1 MQPTPDRSP
10 APKPAADPVAAA
22 LRPILE
28 RAIAL
33 HKAGRLIEARAV
45 YEAILASQPRQFDAL
60 NNLGVLCKA
69 LHDHR
74 RALELF
80 DRAAAVDPGVA
91 SLHVNRGNL
100 LAMTKRYEE
109 ALASYDR
116 ALAVSPAHAE
126 AHYARGCVE
135 KDRER
140 YDAALQ
146 CFSRA
151 LALNPRHP
159 DAHYERGM
167 VLQGMQRLDEAID
180 AFGETLR
187 INPVYPFAKGSL
199 LHAKMLACDWAGL
212 DALDRSLRADV
223 AAARRAARPFGYQGL
238 CDDEASLR
246 RCAEIFTASR
256 FPRTEVGFPRRLPGA
271 GPKLRIG
278 YVCGEFREQATSILM
293 AEAWELHDRDA
304 FELHAFDAGW
314 SDASPRRA
322 RIERSFD
329 RLTDISRKSDLD
341 AARLVHESGIDV
353 LVDMNGFFGR
363 GRQGVFAMCP
373 APIQVTYPGFPGTSG
388 ADYMDYLIADP
399 NVVPDASRKH
409 YREQVVRLPHCYQ
422 ANDRKRPMAER
433 VLTRVELGLPAG
445 AFVFCCFNNS
455 YKITPATFAS
465 WMRILQ
471 AVEGSVLWLRDANPV
486 AVANLRR
493 EAERRGVSG
502 ARLVFA
508 PIVQPPE
515 HLSRH
520 SAADL
525 VLDTLPYN
533 AHTTASD
540 ALWSGVPVVTLEG
553 STFPGRVAA
562 SLLKA
567 VGLPGLVTHS
577 VADYEALAVGLARHP
592 GRLADA
598 KATLVRNRRTA
609 PLFDTPRTVAHLEA
623 AYRAMVARA
632 RAGLPPAAIDI
643 AP

>member
-1 MQPTPDRSP
+1 MQPTPDHP
-10 APKPAADPVAAA
+10 PVPKPAADPVAAA
-22 LRPILE
+22 IRPILE
-28 RAIAL
+28 RAITL
-33 HKAGRLIEARAV
+33 HKAGRLVEARAV

-69 LHDHR
+69 LHQHR
-74 RALELF
+74 RALALF
-80 DRAAAVDPGVA
+80 DRAADVDPSVA

-100 LAMTKRYEE
+100 LAMAKHHDE

-116 ALAVSPAHAE
+116 ALAVRPTHAE

-140 YDAALQ
+140 YDAALA
-146 CFSRA
+146 CFGRA
-151 LALNPRHP
+151 IELNPRYA

-167 VLQGMQRLDEAID
+167 VLQGLQRHADAIQ

-187 INPVYPFAKGSL
+187 IDPVYPFAKGSL

-212 DALDRSLRADV
+212 EALDRSLRADV
-223 AAARRAARPFGYQGL
+223 AASRRAARPFGYQGL

-256 FPRTEVGFPRRLPGA
+256 FPRVDVGFPRRVPGN

-293 AEAWELHDRDA
+293 AEAWALHDHKA
-304 FELHAFDAGW
+304 FELHAFDSGW

-322 RIERSFD
+322 RIERAFD
-329 RLTDISRKSDLD
+329 RFTDISRKSDLD

-363 GRQGVFAMCP
+363 GRQGVFAMRP
-373 APIQVTYPGFPGTSG
+373 APIQVTYLGFPGTTG

-399 NVVPDASRKH
+399 TVVPDASRAH

-422 ANDRKRPMAER
+422 VNDRQRPMSDR
-433 VLTRVELGLPAG
+433 VVTRAELGLPTG

-455 YKITPATFAS
+455 YKITPATFTS

-471 AVEGSVLWLRDANPV
+471 AVEGSVLWLREANPV
-486 AVANLRR
+486 AAANLRR

-502 ARLVFA
+502 MRLVFA
-508 PIVQPPE
+508 PILPPPE
-515 HLSRH
+515 HLARH
-520 SAADL
+520 RAADL

-540 ALWSGVPVVTLEG
+540 ALWTGTPVVTLEG
-553 STFPGRVAA
+553 TTFPGRVAA
-562 SLLKA
+562 SLLSA
-567 VGLPGLVTHS
+567 VGLPDLVTRS
-577 VADYEALAVGLARHP
+577 AVDYEALAIGLARDP
-592 GRLADA
+592 ARLAAIRA
-598 KATLVRNRRTA
+598 KLVRNRGKA
-609 PLFDTPRTVAHLEA
+609 ALFDTPRTVAHLEA
-623 AYRAMVARA
+623 AFRAMVARA
-632 RAGLPPAAIDI
+632 RAGLPAAAIDI

>member
-1 MQPTPDRSP
+1 MQPTPERPP

-22 LRPILE
+22 IRPILE

-80 DRAAAVDPGVA
+80 DRAAEVDPGVA

-100 LAMTKRYEE
+100 LAMTKRHDE

-116 ALAVSPAHAE
+116 ALAVRPTHAD
-126 AHYARGCVE
+126 AHYARGCLE
-135 KDRER
+135 KDRGR
-140 YDAALQ
+140 YDAALA
-146 CFSRA
+146 CFDRA
-151 LALNPRHP
+151 IGLRPGYA

-167 VLQGMQRLDEAID
+167 VLQGMQRLDDAVA

-187 INPVYPFAKGSL
+187 IDPVYPFAKGSL
-199 LHAKMLACDWAGL
+199 LHAKMLACDWTGL
-212 DALDRSLRADV
+212 EALDRSLRADV
-223 AAARRAARPFGYQGL
+223 AASRRAARPFGYQGL

-256 FPRTEVGFPRRLPGA
+256 FPRTDVGFPRRMPGS

-293 AEAWELHDRDA
+293 AEAWSLHDRNA
-304 FELHAFDAGW
+304 FELHAFDNGW
-314 SDASPRRA
+314 NDGSPRRE
-322 RIERSFD
+322 RLERSFD
-329 RLTDISRKSDLD
+329 RFTDISALSDLD
-341 AARLVHESGIDV
+341 AARLVHERGIDV

-363 GRQGVFAMCP
+363 GRQGVFAMRP
-373 APIQVTYPGFPGTSG
+373 APIQVTYLGFPGTTG
-388 ADYMDYLIADP
+388 ADYMDYLIADRT
-399 NVVPDASRKH
+399 VVPDASRAH
-409 YREQVVRLPHCYQ
+409 YREQVVRLPHSYQ
-422 ANDRKRPMAER
+422 ANDRQRPMSER
-433 VLTRVELGLPAG
+433 RFTRDELGLPER

-455 YKITPATFAS
+455 YKITPATFSS
-465 WMRILQ
+465 WMRILL

-486 AVANLRR
+486 AADNLRR
-493 EAERRGVSG
+493 EAERRGVFG
-502 ARLVFA
+502 ERLVFA
-508 PIVQPPE
+508 PIMPPPE

-520 SAADL
+520 RAADL

-540 ALWSGVPVVTLEG
+540 ALWAGVPLVTLAG
-553 STFPGRVAA
+553 RTFPGRVAA
-562 SLLKA
+562 SLLEA
-567 VGLPGLVTHS
+567 VGLPGLVTRS
-577 VADYEALAVGLARHP
+577 AADYEALAIGLARDP
-592 GRLADA
+592 ARLAELRTA
-598 KATLVRNRRTA
+598 LVRQRGVA
-609 PLFDTPRTVAHLEA
+609 PLFDTPRTVAHLETA
-623 AYRAMVARA
+623 FRAMVARA
-632 RAGLPPAAIDI
+632 RAGLPPTAIDI
-643 AP
+643 AA

>member
-1 MQPTPDRSP
+1 MQPTPERP
-10 APKPAADPVAAA
+10 PVPKPAADPVTAAI
-22 LRPILE
+22 RPILE

-80 DRAAAVDPGVA
+80 DRAAEVDPGVA

-100 LAMTKRYEE
+100 LAMTKRHDE
-109 ALASYDR
+109 AIASYDR
-116 ALAVSPAHAE
+116 ALAVRPAHAE
-126 AHYARGCVE
+126 AHYARGCLE
-135 KDRER
+135 KDRGR
-140 YDAALQ
+140 HDAALAS
-146 CFSRA
+146 FTRA
-151 LALNPRHP
+151 IELNPRYA

-167 VLQGMQRLDEAID
+167 VLQGLQRLDEAIA

-187 INPVYPFAKGSL
+187 IDPVYPFAKGSL
-199 LHAKMLACDWAGL
+199 LHAKMLACDWTGL
-212 DALDRSLRADV
+212 EALDRSLRADV
-223 AAARRAARPFGYQGL
+223 AASRRAARPFGYQGV

-256 FPRTEVGFPRRLPGA
+256 FPRTDVGFPRRMPGS

-293 AEAWELHDRDA
+293 AEAWSLHDRAA
-304 FELHAFDAGW
+304 FELHAFDSGW
-314 SDASPRRA
+314 SDGSPRRA
-322 RIERSFD
+322 RLERSFD
-329 RLTDISRKSDLD
+329 RFTDISDKSDLD

-363 GRQGVFAMCP
+363 GRQGVFAMRP
-373 APIQVTYPGFPGTSG
+373 APIQATYLGFPGTTG
-388 ADYMDYLIADP
+388 ADYMDYLIADRT
-399 NVVPDASRKH
+399 VVPDASRVH
-409 YREQVVRLPHCYQ
+409 YREQVVRLPYSYQ
-422 ANDRKRPMAER
+422 ANDRQRPMSER
-433 VLTRVELGLPAG
+433 RFSRAELGLPDG

-455 YKITPATFAS
+455 YKITPATFSS
-465 WMRILQ
+465 WMRILL
-471 AVEGSVLWLRDANPV
+471 AVPGSVLWLRDANPV
-486 AVANLRR
+486 AAASLRM

-508 PIVQPPE
+508 PIMQPPE
-515 HLSRH
+515 HLARH
-520 SAADL
+520 RAADL

-540 ALWSGVPVVTLEG
+540 ALWTGVPVVTLEG

-567 VGLPGLVTHS
+567 VGLPALVTRS
-577 VADYEALAVGLARHP
+577 AADYEALAIGLARQP
-592 GRLADA
+592 GRLAEVRA
-598 KATLVRNRRTA
+598 ALVRGRGIA

-623 AYRAMVARA
+623 AFRAMVARA
-632 RAGLPPAAIDI
+632 RAGLPPTAIDI